1 MDAQESF
8 GGGVLVLVTGYLTGK
23 DEVTRNFTQAFFL
36 APQDN
41 GYFVLNDAFRYVEDV
56 KSQEEADVPLD
67 EIESP
72 PTSDQSNY

>member
-1 MDAQESF
+1 MDAQGSF
-8 GGGVLVLVTGYLTGK
+8 GGVLVLVTGYLTGK

-41 GYFVLNDAFRYVEDV
+41 GYSVLNDAFKYVKDV
-56 KSQEEADVPLD
+56 KSQEGADVPVD

-72 PTSDQSNY
+72 PTPDQSNF